1 MKPAASGIGRFY
13 LLIIC
18 SLAPGVA
25 RAQVPLPEQP
35 LLGSTFTADL
45 LRALPATNNPL
56 AVLEAVQVET
66 ISGRVASGGLDIA
79 PAPAIGGLL
88 NSWTQTQF
96 RIGDVS
102 ITDPRAGGPL
112 LLPLLPFWDR
122 VTTVTGA
129 MEIDD
134 NAPAVSMTLE
144 PARPGTKWSHII
156 EGWLTAPP
164 FVAAVRGGVPPV
176 DRVEHAQEGAALF
189 GGPISDRLGISVAGS
204 WRNLSHAAIPSAAA
218 TSDRP

>member
-96 RIGDVS
+96 RIGDIT
-102 ITDPRAGGPL
+102 ITDPRAGGTPL
-112 LLPLLPFWDR
+112 LLPLLPFFER
-122 VTTVTGA
+122 ATLAAGA
-129 MEIDD
+129 MAIDD
-134 NAPAVSMTLE
+134 NASGVSMALE
-144 PARPGTKWSHII
+144 PARPD
-156 EGWLTAPP
+156 
-164 FVAAVRGGVPPV
+164 VMGV
-176 DRVEHAQEGAALF
+176 
-189 GGPISDRLGISVAGS
+189 
-204 WRNLSHAAIPSAAA
+204 
-218 TSDRP
+218 

>member
-1 MKPAASGIGRFY
+1 MALSPVRLRASMSVGSADTIAFTRSNSPALIASMKPAASGIGRFY

-66 ISGRVASGGLDIA
+66 ISGRVPSGGLDIA
-79 PAPAIGGLL
+79 PAPAVGGLL

-102 ITDPRAGGPL
+102 ITDPRAGGTPL
-112 LLPLLPFWDR
+112 MLPFLPLWDR
-122 VTTVTGA
+122 VTVPTGA
-129 MEIDD
+129 LEADD
-134 NAPAVSMTLE
+134 SAPGLSISLE
-144 PARPGTKWSHII
+144 PPRPGATWLRSA
-156 EGWLTAPP
+156 EGSLS
-164 FVAAVRGGVPPV
+164 GS
-176 DRVEHAQEGAALF
+176 ALV
-189 GGPISDRLGISVAGS
+189 SR
-204 WRNLSHAAIPSAAA
+204 
-218 TSDRP
+218 

>member
-1 MKPAASGIGRFY
+1 M
-13 LLIIC
+13 
-18 SLAPGVA
+18 
-25 RAQVPLPEQP
+25 
-35 LLGSTFTADL
+35 
-45 LRALPATNNPL
+45 
-56 AVLEAVQVET
+56 LEAVQVET
-66 ISGRVASGGLDIA
+66 ISSRVPTGGLDLA

-144 PARPGTKWSHII
+144 PARPGSKWSHTI
-156 EGWLTAPP
+156 EGLLTAPP
-164 FVAAVRGGVPPV
+164 FVAAVSGGVPPV

-204 WRNLSHAAIPSAAA
+204 GGPTGNTSVGTPGGTGQCESSA
-218 TSDRP
+218 RQGQGLQHV